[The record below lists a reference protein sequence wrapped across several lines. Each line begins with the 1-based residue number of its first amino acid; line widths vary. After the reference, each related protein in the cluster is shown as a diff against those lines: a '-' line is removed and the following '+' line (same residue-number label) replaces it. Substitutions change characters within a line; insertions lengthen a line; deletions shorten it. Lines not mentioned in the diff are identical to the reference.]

1 VLATNEET
9 GSVSRRLPVGAEV
22 TGENTE
28 FRVWA
33 PGHDRIEVVTDR
45 GAADLQREAGGYFR
59 GTVSGTGAGARYA
72 YRLDGKD
79 EFPDP
84 ASRFQPDGP
93 HGRSEVVD
101 PSVFRWTDGGWRGV
115 PLERAVIYE
124 MHIGTFTPEGTWKAA
139 IRELPSLRD
148 VGITVLEVMPVADF
162 SGRFGWGYDGV
173 NLFAPTR
180 LYGRPDEFRRFVDR
194 AHSLGIA
201 VILDVVYNHVGTDG
215 NYLGEFT
222 GHYFSRKYTTDWG
235 DAINF
240 DGPESG
246 PVREFF
252 VANARYWI
260 DEFHLDGLRLDATQN
275 IYDES
280 ERHIL
285 ADITEAVRS
294 AAQDRVALVVAENE
308 PQQTRLVRPP
318 RRGGYGMDALWNDDF
333 HHSAVVALTG
343 RNEAYYTDYLGT
355 AAEFVAAAK
364 HGYLYQGQYY
374 KWQKKRRGTSTAGIG
389 PSAFVTFIENHD
401 QVANSA
407 WGERMSRRAEPA
419 LLRAMTALV
428 LLGPGTPMLFQGQ
441 EFGSSRRFFYFADV
455 PDDLGKLVREGRK
468 EFLSQW
474 RSIRTPEMLSCLSD
488 PCSEATFAESKLD
501 HGERKSN
508 SRIYGFHTDLLK
520 LRREDP
526 VLSSWSSL
534 RYDGAALSGG
544 AFVLRAF
551 SEEHGDRLLV
561 FNFGRDLHFDPAPE
575 PLLAP
580 PDDMVWEILFSTEHP
595 RYGGCGT
602 APVDTDE
609 NWRIPGHAA
618 LVMRPV
624 GGREEKRE

>member
-1 VLATNEET
+1 MKEGT

-22 TGENTE
+22 SGDNTD

-33 PGHDRIEVVTDR
+33 PGHDRVEVVTNR
-45 GAADLQREAGGYFR
+45 GASDLKREAGGYFR
-59 GTVSGTGAGARYA
+59 GSLSGSGAGTRYR
-72 YRLDGKD
+72 YRLDGKG

-84 ASRFQPDGP
+84 ASRFQPEGP
-93 HGRSEVVD
+93 HGPSEVVD
-101 PSVFRWTDGGWRGV
+101 PSAFRWTDGGWRGV

-124 MHIGTFTPEGTWKAA
+124 MHIGTFTSEGTWAA
-139 IRELPSLRD
+139 AMQELPALRD
-148 VGITVLEVMPVADF
+148 VGITVLEVMPIADF

-180 LYGRPDEFRRFVDR
+180 LYGRPDDFRSFVDR
-194 AHSLGIA
+194 AHSLGMA
-201 VILDVVYNHVGTDG
+201 VILDVVYNHVGADG

-222 GHYFSRKYTTDWG
+222 KDYFSSKHTTDWG

-240 DGPESG
+240 DGPQSG

-252 VANARYWI
+252 VANARSWI

-285 ADITEAVRS
+285 ADITSSVRS
-294 AAQDRVALVVAENE
+294 AAQGRVALLVAENE
-308 PQQTRLVRPP
+308 PQQTRLVRPAGA
-318 RRGGYGMDALWNDDF
+318 GGYGIDALWNDDF

-343 RNEAYYTDYLGT
+343 RNEAYYTDYGGK

-364 HGYLYQGQYY
+364 YGYLYQGQYY
-374 KWQKKRRGTSTAGIG
+374 KWQKKRRGTSTAGIR
-389 PSAFVTFIENHD
+389 PAAFVTFIENHD

-407 WGERMSRRAEPA
+407 WGARMSTQAEPA

-441 EFGSSRRFFYFADV
+441 EFGSSRTFHYFADV
-455 PDDLGKLVREGRK
+455 PQNLGDLVREGRK

-474 RSIRTPEMLSCLSD
+474 RSVRMPEMLSCLVD
-488 PCSEATFAESKLD
+488 PCSVATFMESKLD
-501 HGERKSN
+501 HGERDSN
-508 SRIYGFHTDLLK
+508 RRTWNLHADLLR
-520 LRREDP
+520 LRRDDP
-526 VLSSWSSL
+526 VLSSWSSV
-534 RYDGAALSGG
+534 RYDGAALTDS
-544 AFVLRAF
+544 ALVLRAF
-551 SEEHGDRLLV
+551 SEEHADRLLV
-561 FNFGRDLHFDPAPE
+561 FNFGRDLHLDPAPE

-580 PDDMVWEILFSTEHP
+580 PEQKEWEILFSTEHP

-602 APVDTDE
+602 APVDSEE

-618 LVMRPV
+618 LVLRPAPA
-624 GGREEKRE
+624 REEKRE